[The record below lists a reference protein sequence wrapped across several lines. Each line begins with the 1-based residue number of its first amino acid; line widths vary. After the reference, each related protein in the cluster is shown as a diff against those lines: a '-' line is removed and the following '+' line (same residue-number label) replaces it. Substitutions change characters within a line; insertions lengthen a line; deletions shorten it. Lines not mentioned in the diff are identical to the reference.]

1 MKGYTANEI
10 FREIG
15 LVADGPVVWGSPVR
29 SGKPGIYVVE
39 LLAPLP
45 RAPVDASLVG
55 RWIERV
61 PTLTLDGNRPTGKE
75 LMARLAD
82 FWLPDQTVLYAGMTA
97 GSIGGRVAAFY
108 ATPLG
113 DPRPHA
119 GGHWLRALR
128 SLEGTRIWW
137 AETNA
142 PVEYL
147 DAFLGA
153 FAERVSA
160 ETSAS
165 LHDPTV
171 VVPFANLQAPTGLR
185 RDHGIDGFLLP
196 DVRKEGAGQPRG
208 AGQPA
213 GAGKGGSR
221 SAAGGAGSGA
231 QRPRSTAGRSP
242 RPPRAST
249 GAAAPGRPAREPS
262 YLSSDGIA
270 AHEAEL
276 RELTETQRPEVIA
289 RIRAAR
295 ELGDLSENADYE
307 AARKEQSLL
316 EGRIQTIEQ
325 TLRNVVVVEATTG
338 GEHVVIGSTV
348 TVETDG
354 RTYTYTIVGPAEAQP
369 REGRL
374 SFTSPIGKAL
384 LGSGVDD
391 DIVVQAPRGDVH
403 YRIREI
409 H

>member
-1 MKGYTANEI
+1 VKGYTANGI
-10 FREIG
+10 FRAIG

-29 SGKPGIYVVE
+29 SGKPGLYVVE
-39 LLAPLP
+39 LVAPLP
-45 RAPVDASLVG
+45 RAPVDASFVG

-61 PTLTLDGNRPTGKE
+61 PTLTLDGHRPAGKE
-75 LMARLAD
+75 LMARLAA
-82 FWLPDQTVLYAGMTA
+82 FWLADQTVLYAGMTA
-97 GSIGGRVAAFY
+97 GSIGGRVAALY

-128 SLEGTRIWW
+128 GLEDTRIWW

-142 PVEYL
+142 PEEYL

-153 FAERVSA
+153 FAEGVSE
-160 ETSAS
+160 ETSAA

-171 VVPFANLQAPTGLR
+171 VVPFANLQTPTGLR
-185 RDHGIDGFLLP
+185 RDHGIEGALLP
-196 DVRKEGAGQPRG
+196 GVRPEGAGQPT
-208 AGQPA
+208 
-213 GAGKGGSR
+213 GAGKGGTR
-221 SAAGGAGSGA
+221 SAAEGSRSGA
-231 QRPRSTAGRSP
+231 QRPRSTTGRSP
-242 RPPRAST
+242 RAPRASSET
-249 GAAAPGRPAREPS
+249 AALGRPTPES
-262 YLSSDGIA
+262 TYLSSDGIA

-325 TLRNVVVVEATTG
+325 MLRNVVVVEATTG
-338 GEHVVIGSTV
+338 GEHVVLGSTV
-348 TVETDG
+348 TVEIDG
-354 RTYTYTIVGPAEAQP
+354 RTRTYAIVGPAEAQP

-374 SFTSPIGKAL
+374 SFISPIGKAL
-384 LGSGVDD
+384 LGRGVGDD
-391 DIVVQAPRGDVH
+391 VVVQAPRGDVH

>member
-1 MKGYTANEI
+1 VKGYTANEI
-10 FREIG
+10 FRAIG

-29 SGKPGIYVVE
+29 SGKPGLYVVD
-39 LLAPLP
+39 LVAPLP

-61 PTLTLDGNRPTGKE
+61 PTLTLDGHRPAGKE
-75 LMARLAD
+75 LMARLAA

-97 GSIGGRVAAFY
+97 GSIGGRVAALY

-137 AETNA
+137 AETSA
-142 PVEYL
+142 PEEYL

-153 FAERVSA
+153 FAEGVSA
-160 ETSAS
+160 ETSAA
-165 LHDPTV
+165 LPDPTV
-171 VVPFANLQAPTGLR
+171 VVPFANLQTPTGLR
-185 RDHGIDGFLLP
+185 RDHGIASFLLP
-196 DVRKEGAGQPRG
+196 DLRQVAAGQPV
-208 AGQPA
+208 

-221 SAAGGAGSGA
+221 PAVRPAGKATRA
-231 QRPRSTAGRSP
+231 PRSAGATATSARSP
-242 RPPRAST
+242 RAPRAST
-249 GAAAPGRPAREPS
+249 GTPAPGRPTPEPT
-262 YLSSDGIA
+262 YLSTDGIA
-270 AHEAEL
+270 SHEAEL
-276 RELTETQRPEVIA
+276 LELTETQRPEVIA

-325 TLRNVVVVEATTG
+325 MLRNVVVVEATTG
-338 GEHVVIGSTV
+338 GERITLGSTA

-354 RTYTYTIVGPAEAQP
+354 RTHTYTMVGPAEAQP

-384 LGSGVDD
+384 MGRGVGDD
-391 DIVVQAPRGDVH
+391 VVVQAPRGDVH
-403 YRIREI
+403 YRIKEI